1 MTHIFAQ
8 NADILWYHNNKLL
21 KTSETVIVDVDR
33 TRCETT
39 VTIKSAAY
47 ENEGYYQCKAT
58 NDMSSNVTR
67 AKFSLSSTSAGP
79 EAPVAEQRPPKIKKV
94 RKIIRRKIEH
104 PEVHKAVVVD
114 LPAPTKVVVE
124 IPKETETTVIQS
136 TSKSSATTTSSAQ
149 KTIQVIRHTK
159 VTEEENIEIHEEIEE
174 IRVKIYKELIT
185 EKDIRSFKM
194 ANEVNEV
201 LELIEAHKFGT
212 GEMPLRELAT
222 IGYLVQR
229 GITVTEITH
238 LYNAD
243 SFPALKN
250 PEAQAALVQ
259 LVERQGHG
267 ALISEVLTEETTVDD
282 EHMFASTV
290 GFRAFMRM
298 IQQEHVTI
306 EEVITH
312 FRTEDF
318 ERHEWKHAEA
328 RTIEVA
334 EYKEVV
340 TTGE

>member
-1 MTHIFAQ
+1 M
-8 NADILWYHNNKLL
+8 L
-21 KTSETVIVDVDR
+21 KTSDTIVIDIDLN
-33 TRCETT
+33 RCETT
-39 VTIKSAAY
+39 VIIKSAAY
-47 ENEGYYQCKAT
+47 EHEGYYQCKAT
-58 NDMSSNVTR
+58 NEISSNVVR
-67 AKFSLSSTSAGP
+67 AKFSLSSTGAGP
-79 EAPVAEQRPPKIKKV
+79 EEPVAEVRPIKLKKV
-94 RKIIRRKIEH
+94 RKIVRKKIEH
-104 PEVHKAVVVD
+104 PALHHPIVED
-114 LPAPTKVVVE
+114 LPTPTKVVVE
-124 IPKETETTVIQS
+124 IQKETDTTVSQS
-136 TSKSSATTTSSAQ
+136 SSKTEKRSSQSASAQ
-149 KTIQVIRHTK
+149 KTIQVIRHTQ

-201 LELIEAHKFGT
+201 LDLIEAHKFGS

-259 LVERQGHG
+259 LVERQGH
-267 ALISEVLTEETTVDD
+267 ATLISEVLTEETTVDD
-282 EHMFASTV
+282 EHIFASTV

-318 ERHEWKHAEA
+318 ERHEWKHAESK
-328 RTIEVA
+328 TVEVA
-334 EYKEVV
+334 EYREVV
-340 TTGE
+340 TTGEYASQLIHSNSLACSWR

>member
-1 MTHIFAQ
+1 MLKSS
-8 NADILWYHNNKLL
+8 DI
-21 KTSETVIVDVDR
+21 VVVDVDR

-39 VTIKSAAY
+39 VIIKSASY
-47 ENEGYYQCKAT
+47 EHEGYYQCKAT
-58 NDMSSNVTR
+58 NEISSNVTR
-67 AKFSLSSTSAGP
+67 AKFSLSSTGAGP
-79 EAPVAEQRPPKIKKV
+79 ETPVVEVPEPKSTPKIKKV
-94 RKIIRRKIEH
+94 RKIIRKKIDQ
-104 PEVHKAVVVD
+104 PEVKKAVVED
-114 LPAPTKVVVE
+114 LPTPSKVIIE
-124 IPKETETTVIQS
+124 IPKETETTQS
-136 TSKSSATTTSSAQ
+136 TSKASSTGQTSSAQ
-149 KTIQVIRHTK
+149 KTITVVRHTE
-159 VTEEENIEIHEEIEE
+159 VTEEESIEIHEEIEE
-174 IRVKIYKELIT
+174 IRVKIYKELVT

-201 LELIEAHKFGT
+201 LEMIEAHKFGT

-267 ALISEVLTEETTVDD
+267 TLISEVLTEETTVDD
-282 EHMFASTV
+282 EHLFASTV

-318 ERHEWKHAEA
+318 ERHEWKHAESK
-328 RTIEVA
+328 TVEIA
-334 EYKEVV
+334 EYKEMV